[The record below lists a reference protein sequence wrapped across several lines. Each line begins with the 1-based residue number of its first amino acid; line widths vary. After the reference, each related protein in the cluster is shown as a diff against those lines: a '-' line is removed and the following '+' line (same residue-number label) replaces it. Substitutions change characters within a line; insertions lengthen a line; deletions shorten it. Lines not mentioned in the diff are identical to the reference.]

1 LLTVC
6 LNSSW
11 CNSSVAYTC
20 ILLNL
25 AQFFRNLLN
34 MALPCTTGLVRRHG
48 AFVEKWEGVDDVKID
63 NLLEDSRYPYMPTWT
78 GYLSNFAQPSNW
90 GDNYGSRIRTYF
102 VPLQTGY
109 HVFYL
114 RK

>member
-1 LLTVC
+1 ML
-6 LNSSW
+6 
-11 CNSSVAYTC
+11 YH
-20 ILLNL
+20 
-25 AQFFRNLLN
+25 R
-34 MALPCTTGLVRRHG
+34 TGLIRRHG

-63 NLLEDSRYPYMPTWT
+63 YLLEDSRYPYLPTWT

-90 GDNYGSRIRTYF
+90 GDNFGSRIRTYF

-114 RK
+114 RKLCPSKRMVYSGSSVQLQSCHSNNQNRALITS

>member
-1 LLTVC
+1 
-6 LNSSW
+6 
-11 CNSSVAYTC
+11 
-20 ILLNL
+20 
-25 AQFFRNLLN
+25 